1 MAIKKSKLGSLEEIG
16 RGGEG
21 VVYRCRAR
29 PDQVYKEF
37 QPQVLAE
44 VDEDALDRLIALPSS
59 LDKASHQYLLA
70 RTAWPLEK
78 VVEIGAPIG
87 YTMPLIPGAFFV
99 THGVRAY
106 PKTCECD
113 WNKLAMRTTWLDNSN
128 IVSGVPQVSGTQLL
142 ELLMDLCKMVE
153 LLHRMRLIIG
163 DISGRNMLWCLS
175 PSPTVMMIDND
186 GYRVEGMRG
195 VTLPKQTPDWQDP
208 YLGGADTTLQSDLY
222 KLSLAVLRGY
232 LGSGI
237 IKPEQVD
244 TKDPAITRLVDLARR
259 GTGPNNRPNA
269 SEWLTLLKGFRQQL
283 VLADRP
289 VLQMPPIVTRPQ
301 PNVIESFV
309 PKRPI
314 IKFS

>member
-1 MAIKKSKLGSLEEIG
+1 MVTQKSKLGSLEEIG

-29 PDQVYKEF
+29 PNQVYKEF

-70 RTAWPLEK
+70 RTTWPLEK
-78 VVEIGAPIG
+78 VVHKGVPIG
-87 YTMPLIPGAFFV
+87 YTMPLIPGSFFV

-128 IVSGVPQVSGTQLL
+128 IVSDVPQVSGTQLL
-142 ELLMDLCKMVE
+142 ELLMDLCRTVE
-153 LLHRMRLIIG
+153 LLHRMRLVIG
-163 DISGRNMLWCLS
+163 DISGRNMLWRVS

-208 YLGGADTTLQSDLY
+208 YLGGADTTHHSDLY
-222 KLSLAVLRGY
+222 KLSLAMLRGY

-244 TKDPAITRLVDLARR
+244 TKDPAVTGLVDLARR
-259 GTGPNNRPNA
+259 GTGPSNRPIA
-269 SEWLTLLKGFRQQL
+269 SEWLALLTSLRTQL
-283 VLADRP
+283 VQADRP
-289 VLQMPPIVTRPQ
+289 VLQMPPLVSRPQ
-301 PNVIESFV
+301 PSVIESFV
-309 PKRPI
+309 PKRPV
-314 IKFS
+314 IKFN

>member
-1 MAIKKSKLGSLEEIG
+1 MVTQKSKLGSLEEIG

-29 PDQVYKEF
+29 PNQVYKEF

-70 RTAWPLEK
+70 RTTWPLEK
-78 VVEIGAPIG
+78 VVHKGAPIG
-87 YTMPLIPGAFFV
+87 YTMPLIPGSFFV

-128 IVSGVPQVSGTQLL
+128 IVSDVPQVSGTQLL
-142 ELLMDLCKMVE
+142 ELLMDLCRTVE
-153 LLHRMRLIIG
+153 LLHRMRLVIG
-163 DISGRNMLWCLS
+163 DISGRNMLWRVS

-208 YLGGADTTLQSDLY
+208 YLGGADTTHHSDLY
-222 KLSLAVLRGY
+222 KLSLAMLRGY

-244 TKDPAITRLVDLARR
+244 TKDPAVTGLVDLARR
-259 GTGPNNRPNA
+259 GTGPSNRPIA
-269 SEWLTLLKGFRQQL
+269 SEWLALLTSLRTQL
-283 VLADRP
+283 VQADRP
-289 VLQMPPIVTRPQ
+289 VLQMPPLVSRPQ
-301 PNVIESFV
+301 PSVIESFV
-309 PKRPI
+309 PKRPV
-314 IKFS
+314 IKFN